1 MRSPTV
7 RRRQSP
13 GIQHGYLIVQTSCL
27 GMFSERKGGIVETLL
42 RKKEEWRTE
51 PAIREITVQSYSWRG
66 DSSHFH
72 CAPQSQ

>member
-1 MRSPTV
+1 MIDGVVQMRSPTV
-7 RRRQSP
+7 HRRQLP

-51 PAIREITVQSYSWRG
+51 PAIREISVQSYSW
-66 DSSHFH
+66 
-72 CAPQSQ
+72 